1 MITPHGYTYAG
12 VTIPDHTASAME
24 AYVNHGQPLGGFL
37 TEVFSNQ
44 LLGSFARADKD
55 NTYAMVAIAAWV
67 YNEAP
72 VVCWGSRKTV
82 DRWIAQ
88 GGLEGM

>member
-24 AYVNHGQPLGGFL
+24 AYVNHGQPPGSFL
-37 TEVFSNQ
+37 TEVFSNR
-44 LLGSFARADKD
+44 LVHAFARADKD
-55 NTYAMVAIAAWV
+55 NTEAMVAIAAWV
-67 YNEAP
+67 WKEAP
-72 VVCWGSRKTV
+72 AVCWGSRERV
-82 DRWIAQ
+82 DKWIAQ